1 MRIGDVSSLP
11 AFMSEDAQGQLVPF
25 FLLSATSPSHP
36 KTYACT
42 RWYLPPSSPLD
53 RRHWPPFPKV
63 AVGMFR
69 FLAALGRT
77 FEVANSYGNLAVI
90 LNMILSGFVMS
101 KDNIHPWWIWVRS
114 GRDSCGA

>member
-1 MRIGDVSSLP
+1 
-11 AFMSEDAQGQLVPF
+11 
-25 FLLSATSPSHP
+25 
-36 KTYACT
+36 
-42 RWYLPPSSPLD
+42 
-53 RRHWPPFPKV
+53 
-63 AVGMFR
+63 MFR

-114 GRDSCGA
+114 GRDLGEIREGFVRGLG